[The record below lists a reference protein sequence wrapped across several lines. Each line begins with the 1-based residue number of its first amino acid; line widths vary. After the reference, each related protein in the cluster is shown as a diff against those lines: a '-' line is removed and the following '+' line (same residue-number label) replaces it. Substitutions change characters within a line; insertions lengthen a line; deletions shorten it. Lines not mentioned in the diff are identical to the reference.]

1 MLGMFFFWA
10 GLAAV
15 VAFFLAVVLLGMGLF
30 ATTGRGR
37 VLLARAQ
44 GGALTI
50 LLAFAALCG
59 ALLRARLEPWIAGPP
74 PVAASALIAAQR
86 ETMSLLLVGLAL
98 GVNAL
103 LAGMAWV
110 LLGQS
115 GNALRCA
122 VWALPALKLVLGSVA
137 VLGAFE
143 GGAPGFTETFGG
155 AQRSLLVFSAAAAVL
170 VLLSWPLG
178 ALLRRFAS
186 GSAAAD

>member
-1 MLGMFFFWA
+1 MLGLFFFWA
-10 GLAAV
+10 GLTAV
-15 VAFFLAVVLLGMGLF
+15 AAFFLAVVLLGMGLM
-30 ATTGRGR
+30 AATGRGR

-44 GGALTI
+44 GGALA
-50 LLAFAALCG
+50 LLLVFAGLCA

-86 ETMSLLLVGLAL
+86 ETMSLLLLGLAL

-122 VWALPALKLVLGSVA
+122 VWALPALKLVLGCVA

-143 GGAPGFTETFGG
+143 GGAAGFAETFDG
-155 AQRSLLVFSAAAAVL
+155 AQHSLLTFSAAAAVL

-178 ALLRRFAS
+178 ALLRRFAGAS
-186 GSAAAD
+186 STP